1 MNINHARKAGVV
13 VHEYCPL
20 KQRDAQIEAD
30 LNRITNE
37 WLQQKK
43 SSMLTFVM
51 GTVGLENPMDKR
63 YFYATDADGKIV
75 AFIVFVPFLGKRGYM
90 ADVTRHGTGA
100 PSGVMETILYDAF
113 QVFKDEGIEYGSLG
127 VAPLAGLENDSPNP
141 VEKLLCFAYD
151 HLNDCYGFRD
161 LYRAKEKYS
170 PTEWVLLLYLPAE
183 DSNTRHVLCPCDDSE
198 SASDPRGS
206 GGSGKR
212 MGAATEKQED
222 FPDTSE

>member
-127 VAPLAGLENDSPNP
+127 VAPLAGLEMTALIRS
-141 VEKLLCFAYD
+141 KSC
-151 HLNDCYGFRD
+151 
-161 LYRAKEKYS
+161 
-170 PTEWVLLLYLPAE
+170 
-183 DSNTRHVLCPCDDSE
+183 
-198 SASDPRGS
+198 SASL
-206 GGSGKR
+206 
-212 MGAATEKQED
+212 T
-222 FPDTSE
+222 TT